1 MDSAALTLML
11 FSHGWLYF
19 DSRAIT
25 WDGTHHTIPAPEIN
39 GTHIMDIITFVNGEC
54 GSGADLN
61 DVCAKALKGMQA
73 VAEAD
78 ALRIARGDVRPS
90 LLGLMPEGDVTGISL
105 VSLLSEAGLW
115 SVEQTGAG
123 SYAISC
129 DEQLA
134 TGIPECEPMLAGV
147 VDALRS
153 ADPSLCG
160 EARYTFLRTS
170 GAELPE
176 PVDGA
181 KSADEPA
188 VDPEPEPVVE
198 PVPEPEPVLEP
209 KPEPEA
215 EPEPEVETE
224 AEPEPEAEIE
234 AGPEPIGVC
243 AKEPTA
249 IVCDGMRI
257 DLRTRLVHVFD
268 REVQLYRREFDL
280 LVLLARNPES
290 TYSTASIRDA
300 LDANCELNSIN
311 MYVGLVRSKIGDDPN
326 YPQWVAT
333 VEGGYRFVG
342 KNPKLV
348 YEEEAEVQPIEHWR
362 SANDGRLLV
371 IDRLAEAAAVDG
383 EPANLTK
390 KEFAILSA
398 LTSRQG
404 GVWENEELSQFVLGV
419 GFVESSRTLSTYMN
433 KIRAALGDSP
443 KSTSWIKTVRGVG
456 YRMIGTLEPIDQ
468 AAHASSND
476 NSPIAP
482 PESNADHSEALEVSD
497 IAPDTDTEIEN
508 TIDIQPRTAIE
519 VTKEVD
525 ADEEAPLQDIAS
537 QPEPVPPCT
546 ASSTES
552 AFIACDE
559 LLIDLTACSASI
571 RGQNAELSPHEYSL
585 LVQLATHAGFSLTR
599 ETLVE
604 MAWGKDAN
612 VDTRIV
618 DTHIKNLRAK
628 LGDDAAQ
635 PRYIKTVHGY
645 GYRFIANID
654 QSPHDPADP
663 VNIEVEIWRS
673 QNDER
678 VLTVNHTAHLVEID
692 GDEIALTIAE
702 YEALAFLSGRQ
713 GQECESE
720 EMALAVL
727 GAASE
732 KNSRGLASHIKNL
745 RAKLN
750 DNARNPSWIKTVHG
764 KGYQMTGTLLS
775 EAKPMNASNAAAESN
790 NPKLESDQAP
800 APESESDFCL
810 EPEAASTLATEPD
823 SHDVKNAER
832 LATKAANEREAMM
845 SLEFPEFPQELLA
858 VEPDIHTHASRYAVA
873 LYVIARV
880 VPEGRPFT
888 LVQLRR
894 IVRPYL
900 LSAGLK
906 RLSIPTLS
914 AACREL
920 SARGLGSTDLDSDG
934 EIAIFRAQRL
944 TAQDALRIAMEF
956 DTLGAF
962 DPALSTAAVD
972 ADVAPEPV
980 PEPEAVPAPEL
991 EAEPE
996 PVAEP
1001 APVSEIDPA
1010 TLSKLEDTIAEV
1022 TRELAALDPKPLQD
1036 KLGILTQERA
1046 GLGFFK
1052 FSTKKQL
1059 DQKIAAVERELAELK
1074 SRDSERH
1081 ELKTLL
1087 DDYTK
1092 QRDDLSNA
1100 R

>member
-1 MDSAALTLML
+1 MDSAALTLTL
-11 FSHGWLYF
+11 FSRGWLYF

-25 WDGTHHTIPAPEIN
+25 WDGTRHTIPAPEIN
-39 GTHIMDIITFVNGEC
+39 GAQIMDIITFSNSEC
-54 GSGADLN
+54 GPGTDLN
-61 DVCAKALKGMQA
+61 DVCATAFKGMQA
-73 VAEAD
+73 VAED
-78 ALRIARGDVRPS
+78 TDLRTERSDVHPS

-105 VSLLSEAGLW
+105 VSLLGAAGLW
-115 SVEQTGAG
+115 SAEQAGAD

-134 TGIPECEPMLAGV
+134 TGIPECEHMLAGV

-160 EARYTFLRTS
+160 EASYSFLHTS

-176 PVDGA
+176 PVDEA
-181 KSADEPA
+181 ESADEPVVGTEPEPEVQPEPEPVA
-188 VDPEPEPVVE
+188 EPEPEPEPESEPEPVVE
-198 PVPEPEPVLEP
+198 PEAELEPEVEVEVGS
-209 KPEPEA
+209 EPESESA
-215 EPEPEVETE
+215 AETEPEPEVELE
-224 AEPEPEAEIE
+224 PNPIIEPEVETESDAES
-234 AGPEPIGVC
+234 EPIGAS

-300 LDANCELNSIN
+300 LGANCELNSIN

-342 KNPKLV
+342 KNPRLV
-348 YEEEAEVQPIEHWR
+348 HEEEAEVLPIEHWR

-371 IDRLAEAAAVDG
+371 IDRVSENAAVNG
-383 EPANLTK
+383 ELAHLTK

-404 GVWENEELSQFVLGV
+404 GVWENEELSQLVLGV
-419 GFVESSRTLSTYMN
+419 GFVESSRALSTYMN
-433 KIRAALGDSP
+433 KIRSVLGDSP

-456 YRMIGTLEPIDQ
+456 YRMIGTLEPVDLT
-468 AAHASSND
+468 AHASGND
-476 NSPIAP
+476 NSPTASQ
-482 PESNADHSEALEVSD
+482 ENNVDHGEALEVIDVAS
-497 IAPDTDTEIEN
+497 DTEIEN

-519 VTKEVD
+519 VTEEAN

-537 QPEPVPPCT
+537 Q
-546 ASSTES
+546 
-552 AFIACDE
+552 
-559 LLIDLTACSASI
+559 
-571 RGQNAELSPHEYSL
+571 
-585 LVQLATHAGFSLTR
+585 
-599 ETLVE
+599 
-604 MAWGKDAN
+604 
-612 VDTRIV
+612 
-618 DTHIKNLRAK
+618 
-628 LGDDAAQ
+628 
-635 PRYIKTVHGY
+635 
-645 GYRFIANID
+645 
-654 QSPHDPADP
+654 
-663 VNIEVEIWRS
+663 
-673 QNDER
+673 
-678 VLTVNHTAHLVEID
+678 
-692 GDEIALTIAE
+692 
-702 YEALAFLSGRQ
+702 
-713 GQECESE
+713 
-720 EMALAVL
+720 
-727 GAASE
+727 
-732 KNSRGLASHIKNL
+732 
-745 RAKLN
+745 
-750 DNARNPSWIKTVHG
+750 
-764 KGYQMTGTLLS
+764 
-775 EAKPMNASNAAAESN
+775 
-790 NPKLESDQAP
+790 LEP
-800 APESESDFCL
+800 APSPISESDDK
-810 EPEAASTLATEPD
+810 TI
-823 SHDVKNAER
+823 KNAER
-832 LATKAANEREAMM
+832 LATKAANEQEAMM
-845 SLEFPEFPQELLA
+845 NLEFPDFPQELLS
-858 VEPDIHTHASRYAVA
+858 VEQDIHTHASRYAVA

-880 VPEGRPFT
+880 VPEGRPFS

-906 RLSIPTLS
+906 RLSIPTLN

-920 SARGLGSTDLDSDG
+920 AARELGSIKLDSDG
-934 EIAIFRAQRL
+934 EVVTFRAQRL

-962 DPALSTAAVD
+962 DPALSTAAVE

-996 PVAEP
+996 PVAELAP
-1001 APVSEIDPA
+1001 APEIDHT
-1010 TLSKLEDTIAEV
+1010 TLSKLEDAIAEA
-1022 TRELAALDPKPLQD
+1022 TRELTALDPKPLQD
-1036 KLGILTQERA
+1036 KLDALTQERA

-1052 FSTKKQL
+1052 FSAKKEL

-1087 DDYTK
+1087 DGYAK
-1092 QRDDLSNA
+1092 QRDDLLNT

>member
-19 DSRAIT
+19 DSLAIT

-54 GSGADLN
+54 GPGADLN

-78 ALRIARGDVRPS
+78 ALRIARSDVRPS
-90 LLGLMPEGDVTGISL
+90 LLNLMPEGDVTGISL
-105 VSLLSEAGLW
+105 VSLLGTAGLW
-115 SVEQTGAG
+115 SVEQTGAD

-134 TGIPECEPMLAGV
+134 TGIPDCERMLVGV
-147 VDALRS
+147 VDALR
-153 ADPSLCG
+153 AVDASLCG
-160 EARYTFLRTS
+160 EASYTFLHTS

-181 KSADEPA
+181 ESADEPA
-188 VDPEPEPVVE
+188 VDPEPEPEV
-198 PVPEPEPVLEP
+198 
-209 KPEPEA
+209 
-215 EPEPEVETE
+215 EPEVETE
-224 AEPEPEAEIE
+224 AEPEPEVEVE

-268 REVQLYRREFDL
+268 REVQLYRREFEL

-326 YPQWVAT
+326 YPHWVAT

-456 YRMIGTLEPIDQ
+456 YRMIGALEPIDQ

-482 PESNADHSEALEVSD
+482 PESNAAHDEVLEACNVAPAAELKNVIETQSNSVIEVAVD
-497 IAPDTDTEIEN
+497 VHPDT
-508 TIDIQPRTAIE
+508 A
-519 VTKEVD
+519 
-525 ADEEAPLQDIAS
+525 APLPESAS

-692 GDEIALTIAE
+692 GDEIALTMAE

-727 GAASE
+727 GATSE

-775 EAKPMNASNAAAESN
+775 EAKPMDASNAATESN

-810 EPEAASTLATEPD
+810 EPEAAPTLATEPD

-832 LATKAANEREAMM
+832 LTTKAANEREAMM

-920 SARGLGSTDLDSDG
+920 SARGLGSTNLDSDG

-972 ADVAPEPV
+972 ADVRPEPV

-991 EAEPE
+991 EAEPEPVAE

-1022 TRELAALDPKPLQD
+1022 TRKLAALDPKPLQD

-1052 FSTKKQL
+1052 FSAKKQL

>member
-1 MDSAALTLML
+1 MDSAALTLTL
-11 FSHGWLYF
+11 FSRGWLYF

-25 WDGTHHTIPAPEIN
+25 WDGTRHTIPAPEIN
-39 GTHIMDIITFVNGEC
+39 GAQIMDIITFSNSEC
-54 GSGADLN
+54 GPGTDLN
-61 DVCAKALKGMQA
+61 DVCATAFKGMQA
-73 VAEAD
+73 VAED
-78 ALRIARGDVRPS
+78 TDLRTERSDVHPS

-105 VSLLSEAGLW
+105 VSLLGAAGLW
-115 SVEQTGAG
+115 SAEQAGAD

-134 TGIPECEPMLAGV
+134 TGIPECEHMLAGV

-160 EARYTFLRTS
+160 EASYSFLHTS

-176 PVDGA
+176 PVDEA
-181 KSADEPA
+181 ESADEPVVGTEPEPEVQPEPEPVA
-188 VDPEPEPVVE
+188 EPEPEPEPESEPEPVVE
-198 PVPEPEPVLEP
+198 PEAELEPEVEVEVGS
-209 KPEPEA
+209 EPESESA
-215 EPEPEVETE
+215 AETEPEPEVELE
-224 AEPEPEAEIE
+224 PNPIIEPEVETESDAES
-234 AGPEPIGVC
+234 EPIGAS

-300 LDANCELNSIN
+300 LGANCELNSIN

-342 KNPKLV
+342 KNPRLV
-348 YEEEAEVQPIEHWR
+348 HEEEAEVLPIEHWR

-371 IDRLAEAAAVDG
+371 IDRVSETAAVNG
-383 EPANLTK
+383 ELAHLTK

-404 GVWENEELSQFVLGV
+404 GVWENEELSQLVLGV
-419 GFVESSRTLSTYMN
+419 GFVESSRALSTYMN
-433 KIRAALGDSP
+433 KIRSVLGDSP

-456 YRMIGTLEPIDQ
+456 YRMIGTLEPVDLT
-468 AAHASSND
+468 AYASGND
-476 NSPIAP
+476 NSPIASQ
-482 PESNADHSEALEVSD
+482 ETNADHGEALEVSD
-497 IAPDTDTEIEN
+497 VAPDTEFDI
-508 TIDIQPRTAIE
+508 TIDIQPRTVIE
-519 VTKEVD
+519 VTEEAN

-537 QPEPVPPCT
+537 Q
-546 ASSTES
+546 
-552 AFIACDE
+552 
-559 LLIDLTACSASI
+559 
-571 RGQNAELSPHEYSL
+571 
-585 LVQLATHAGFSLTR
+585 
-599 ETLVE
+599 
-604 MAWGKDAN
+604 
-612 VDTRIV
+612 
-618 DTHIKNLRAK
+618 
-628 LGDDAAQ
+628 
-635 PRYIKTVHGY
+635 
-645 GYRFIANID
+645 
-654 QSPHDPADP
+654 
-663 VNIEVEIWRS
+663 
-673 QNDER
+673 
-678 VLTVNHTAHLVEID
+678 
-692 GDEIALTIAE
+692 
-702 YEALAFLSGRQ
+702 
-713 GQECESE
+713 
-720 EMALAVL
+720 
-727 GAASE
+727 
-732 KNSRGLASHIKNL
+732 
-745 RAKLN
+745 
-750 DNARNPSWIKTVHG
+750 
-764 KGYQMTGTLLS
+764 
-775 EAKPMNASNAAAESN
+775 
-790 NPKLESDQAP
+790 LEP
-800 APESESDFCL
+800 APSPISESDDK
-810 EPEAASTLATEPD
+810 TI
-823 SHDVKNAER
+823 KNAER
-832 LATKAANEREAMM
+832 LATKAANEQEAMM
-845 SLEFPEFPQELLA
+845 NLEFPDFPQELLS
-858 VEPDIHTHASRYAVA
+858 VEQDIHTHASRYAVA

-880 VPEGRPFT
+880 VPEGRPFS

-906 RLSIPTLS
+906 RLSIPTLN

-920 SARGLGSTDLDSDG
+920 AARELGSIKLDSDG
-934 EIAIFRAQRL
+934 EVVTFRAQRL

-962 DPALSTAAVD
+962 DPALSTAAVE

-996 PVAEP
+996 PVAELAP
-1001 APVSEIDPA
+1001 APEIDHT
-1010 TLSKLEDTIAEV
+1010 TLSKLEDAIAEA
-1022 TRELAALDPKPLQD
+1022 TRELTALDPKPLQD
-1036 KLGILTQERA
+1036 KLDALTQERA

-1052 FSTKKQL
+1052 FSAKKEL

-1087 DDYTK
+1087 DGYAK
-1092 QRDDLSNA
+1092 QRDDLLNT

>member
-1 MDSAALTLML
+1 MDSATLTLTL
-11 FSHGWLYF
+11 FSRGWLFF
-19 DSRAIT
+19 DSRALT
-25 WDGTHHTIPAPEIN
+25 WDGSRHTIPAPEIN
-39 GTHIMDIITFVNGEC
+39 GAHIMDIITFVDGEC
-54 GSGADLN
+54 GPGADLN
-61 DVCAKALKGMQA
+61 DICAMAFKGMQA
-73 VAEAD
+73 VAEDAD
-78 ALRIARGDVRPS
+78 LRAERNDVRPS
-90 LLGLMPEGDVTGISL
+90 LLSLMPEGDVTGISL
-105 VSLLSEAGLW
+105 ASLLGTAGLW
-115 SVEQTGAG
+115 SVEQTGAD

-134 TGIPECEPMLAGV
+134 TGIPECEHMLAGV

-160 EARYTFLRTS
+160 EASYTFLRTS
-170 GAELPE
+170 DADVPE
-176 PVDGA
+176 PV
-181 KSADEPA
+181 E
-188 VDPEPEPVVE
+188 VPEVKPESEPVVE
-198 PVPEPEPVLEP
+198 PPA
-209 KPEPEA
+209 EA
-215 EPEPEVETE
+215 EPEVETKP
-224 AEPEPEAEIE
+224 EPAIDPKVESEPEAEVE
-234 AGPEPIGVC
+234 AGTEPIGVC

-300 LDANCELNSIN
+300 LGANCELNSIN
-311 MYVGLVRSKIGDDPN
+311 MYVGLVRTKIGDDPN
-326 YPQWVAT
+326 YPQWVAA
-333 VEGGYRFVG
+333 VEDGYRFVG

-348 YEEEAEVQPIEHWR
+348 YEEEAEVLPIEHWR

-371 IDRLAEAAAVDG
+371 IDRASETAAVDG

-404 GVWENEELSQFVLGV
+404 GVWENEELSQLVLGV
-419 GFVESSRTLSTYMN
+419 GFVESSRALSTYMN
-433 KIRAALGDSP
+433 KIRSVLGDSP
-443 KSTSWIKTVRGVG
+443 KSISWIKTVRGVG
-456 YRMIGTLEPIDQ
+456 YRMIGTLEPVDL
-468 AAHASSND
+468 AAYASGND
-476 NSPIAP
+476 NSPIASQ
-482 PESNADHSEALEVSD
+482 ENNADHDEALEVSD
-497 IAPDTDTEIEN
+497 VAPDTDTEIEN
-508 TIDIQPRTAIE
+508 AIENQPGTAIE
-519 VTKEVD
+519 VTEE
-525 ADEEAPLQDIAS
+525 ANANEEAPLQDIAS
-537 QPEPVPPCT
+537 QPEPMPSNAAPNVEH
-546 ASSTES
+546 ALIE
-552 AFIACDE
+552 CDE

-618 DTHIKNLRAK
+618 DTHIKNLRTK

-702 YEALAFLSGRQ
+702 YEALAFLSGRR

-775 EAKPMNASNAAAESN
+775 EAKPMDASNAAAESN
-790 NPKLESDQAP
+790 NPKLESDQVP

-810 EPEAASTLATEPD
+810 EPEATPTLATEPD

-880 VPEGRPFT
+880 VPGGRPFT

-944 TAQDALRIAMEF
+944 TAQDALCIAMEF

-962 DPALSTAAVD
+962 DPALSTTAVD
-972 ADVAPEPV
+972 ADVAPEPM
-980 PEPEAVPAPEL
+980 P
-991 EAEPE
+991 
-996 PVAEP
+996 
-1001 APVSEIDPA
+1001 EIDPA
-1010 TLSKLEDTIAEV
+1010 ALSKLEDTIAEV

-1052 FSTKKQL
+1052 FSAKKQL
-1059 DQKIAAVERELAELK
+1059 DQKIAAVERELVELK

-1092 QRDDLSNA
+1092 QRDDLLNA

>member
-1 MDSAALTLML
+1 MDSAALTLTL
-11 FSHGWLYF
+11 FSRGWLFF

-39 GTHIMDIITFVNGEC
+39 GAQIMDIIMFVNGEC
-54 GSGADLN
+54 GPGADLN
-61 DVCAKALKGMQA
+61 DICAMAFKGMQA

-78 ALRIARGDVRPS
+78 ALRIARNDVRPS
-90 LLGLMPEGDVTGISL
+90 LLNLMPEGDVTGISL
-105 VSLLSEAGLW
+105 VSLLGAAELW
-115 SVEQTGAG
+115 SVEQTGAD
-123 SYAISC
+123 SYAISY

-134 TGIPECEPMLAGV
+134 MGIPECEHMLAGV

-160 EARYTFLRTS
+160 EASYTFTRTS
-170 GAELPE
+170 GAEMPE
-176 PVDGA
+176 PVDEVE
-181 KSADEPA
+181 STDEPT
-188 VDPEPEPVVE
+188 VETEPEPEVQ
-198 PVPEPEPVLEP
+198 LEP
-209 KPEPEA
+209 NSVI
-215 EPEPEVETE
+215 EPEVETE
-224 AEPEPEAEIE
+224 SDAES
-234 AGPEPIGVC
+234 EPIGAS

-257 DLRTRLVHVFD
+257 DLRTRLIHVFD

-300 LDANCELNSIN
+300 LGANCELNSIN

-348 YEEEAEVQPIEHWR
+348 YEEEAEVLPIEHWR
-362 SANDGRLLV
+362 SANDSRLLV
-371 IDRLAEAAAVDG
+371 IDRVSETAAVDG
-383 EPANLTK
+383 ELAHLSK

-404 GVWENEELSQFVLGV
+404 GVWENEELSQLVLGV
-419 GFVESSRTLSTYMN
+419 GFVESGRALSTYMN
-433 KIRAALGDSP
+433 KIRSVLGDSP

-456 YRMIGTLEPIDQ
+456 YRMIGTLEPVDL
-468 AAHASSND
+468 AAYDSSND
-476 NSPIAP
+476 NSPIATQ
-482 PESNADHSEALEVSD
+482 ETNADHGEAIEVSD
-497 IAPDTDTEIEN
+497 VAPDTDTEIDTEIEN
-508 TIDIQPRTAIE
+508 IIDIQPRTAIE
-519 VTKEVD
+519 VTEEAH

-537 QPEPVPPCT
+537 QPEPMPSNAAPN
-546 ASSTES
+546 AGQALIE
-552 AFIACDE
+552 CDE
-559 LLIDLTACSASI
+559 LVIDLTACSASMS
-571 RGQNAELSPHEYSL
+571 GQDVALSPNEYGL
-585 LVQLATHAGFSLTR
+585 LVQLATHPGISLTR
-599 ETLVE
+599 EALVE
-604 MAWGKDAN
+604 MTWGKDTKA
-612 VDTRIV
+612 DTRIV
-618 DTHIKNLRAK
+618 DTHIKNIRAK

-654 QSPHDPADP
+654 QSPYDSAGPTSFEA
-663 VNIEVEIWRS
+663 EVWRS
-673 QNDER
+673 QTDER

-692 GDEIALTIAE
+692 GDEIMLTISE

-713 GQECESE
+713 GQECGSD
-720 EMALAVL
+720 EMTLAVI
-727 GAASE
+727 GANSE
-732 KNSRGLASHIKNL
+732 KNTRGLASHIKNL

-750 DNARNPSWIKTVHG
+750 DDARNPSWIKTVHG

-775 EAKPMNASNAAAESN
+775 R
-790 NPKLESDQAP
+790 
-800 APESESDFCL
+800 
-810 EPEAASTLATEPD
+810 PD
-823 SHDVKNAER
+823 DKAIKNAER
-832 LATKAANEREAMM
+832 LATKAANEQEAMM
-845 SLEFPEFPQELLA
+845 NLEFPDFPQELLS
-858 VEPDIHTHASRYAVA
+858 VEKDIHTHASRYAVA

-880 VPEGRPFT
+880 VPEGRPFS

-906 RLSIPTLS
+906 RLSIPTLN

-920 SARGLGSTDLDSDG
+920 AARKLGSIELDSDG
-934 EIAIFRAQRL
+934 EVATFRAQRL

-956 DTLGAF
+956 DTLGTF
-962 DPALSTAAVD
+962 DPALSTAAVE
-972 ADVAPEPV
+972 ADVAPEPA
-980 PEPEAVPAPEL
+980 PEPKAVPAPEL
-991 EAEPE
+991 KAEPE
-996 PVAEP
+996 PEPVADPIAVAEPESVAEPVPAAEPEPMAELAPVAEP
-1001 APVSEIDPA
+1001 APAPEIDPA
-1010 TLSKLEDTIAEV
+1010 ALSKLEDAIAKA

-1036 KLGILTQERA
+1036 KLDALTQERA

-1052 FSTKKQL
+1052 FSAKKEL
-1059 DQKIAAVERELAELK
+1059 DQKITAVERELAELK

-1087 DDYTK
+1087 DDYAK
-1092 QRDDLSNA
+1092 QRDDLLNA

>member
-1 MDSAALTLML
+1 MDSAALTLTL
-11 FSHGWLYF
+11 FSRGWLYF

-25 WDGTHHTIPAPEIN
+25 WDGTRHTIPAPEIN
-39 GTHIMDIITFVNGEC
+39 GAQIMDIITFSNSEC
-54 GSGADLN
+54 GPGTDLN
-61 DVCAKALKGMQA
+61 DVCATAFKGMQA
-73 VAEAD
+73 VAED
-78 ALRIARGDVRPS
+78 TDLRTERSDVHPS

-105 VSLLSEAGLW
+105 VSLLGAAGLW
-115 SVEQTGAG
+115 SAEQAGAD

-134 TGIPECEPMLAGV
+134 TGIPECEHMLAGV

-160 EARYTFLRTS
+160 EASYSFLHTS

-176 PVDGA
+176 PVDEA
-181 KSADEPA
+181 ESADEPVVGTEPEPEVQPEPEPVA
-188 VDPEPEPVVE
+188 EPEPEPEPESEPEPVVE
-198 PVPEPEPVLEP
+198 PEAELEPEVEVEVGS
-209 KPEPEA
+209 EPESESA
-215 EPEPEVETE
+215 AETEPEPEVELE
-224 AEPEPEAEIE
+224 PNPIIEPEVETESDAES
-234 AGPEPIGVC
+234 EPIGAS

-300 LDANCELNSIN
+300 LGANCELNSIN

-342 KNPKLV
+342 KNPRLV
-348 YEEEAEVQPIEHWR
+348 HEEEAEVLPIEHWR

-371 IDRLAEAAAVDG
+371 IDRVSETAAVNG
-383 EPANLTK
+383 ELAHLTK

-404 GVWENEELSQFVLGV
+404 GVWENEELSQLVLGV
-419 GFVESSRTLSTYMN
+419 GFVESSRALSTYMN
-433 KIRAALGDSP
+433 KIRSVLGDSP

-456 YRMIGTLEPIDQ
+456 YRMIGTLEPVDLT
-468 AAHASSND
+468 AYASGND
-476 NSPIAP
+476 NSPIASQ
-482 PESNADHSEALEVSD
+482 ETNADHGEALEVSD
-497 IAPDTDTEIEN
+497 VAPDTEFDI
-508 TIDIQPRTAIE
+508 TIDIQPRTVIE
-519 VTKEVD
+519 VTEEAN

-537 QPEPVPPCT
+537 Q
-546 ASSTES
+546 
-552 AFIACDE
+552 
-559 LLIDLTACSASI
+559 
-571 RGQNAELSPHEYSL
+571 
-585 LVQLATHAGFSLTR
+585 
-599 ETLVE
+599 
-604 MAWGKDAN
+604 
-612 VDTRIV
+612 
-618 DTHIKNLRAK
+618 
-628 LGDDAAQ
+628 
-635 PRYIKTVHGY
+635 
-645 GYRFIANID
+645 
-654 QSPHDPADP
+654 
-663 VNIEVEIWRS
+663 
-673 QNDER
+673 
-678 VLTVNHTAHLVEID
+678 
-692 GDEIALTIAE
+692 
-702 YEALAFLSGRQ
+702 
-713 GQECESE
+713 
-720 EMALAVL
+720 
-727 GAASE
+727 
-732 KNSRGLASHIKNL
+732 
-745 RAKLN
+745 
-750 DNARNPSWIKTVHG
+750 
-764 KGYQMTGTLLS
+764 
-775 EAKPMNASNAAAESN
+775 
-790 NPKLESDQAP
+790 LEP
-800 APESESDFCL
+800 APSPISESDDK
-810 EPEAASTLATEPD
+810 TI
-823 SHDVKNAER
+823 KNAER
-832 LATKAANEREAMM
+832 LATKAANEQEAMM
-845 SLEFPEFPQELLA
+845 NLEFPDFPQELLS
-858 VEPDIHTHASRYAVA
+858 VEQDIHTHASRYAVA

-880 VPEGRPFT
+880 VPEGRSFS

-906 RLSIPTLS
+906 RLSIPTLN

-920 SARGLGSTDLDSDG
+920 AARELGSIKLDSDG
-934 EIAIFRAQRL
+934 EVVTFRAQRL

-962 DPALSTAAVD
+962 DPALSTAAVE

-996 PVAEP
+996 PVAELAP
-1001 APVSEIDPA
+1001 APEIDHT
-1010 TLSKLEDTIAEV
+1010 TLSKLEDAIAEA
-1022 TRELAALDPKPLQD
+1022 TRELTALDPKPLQD
-1036 KLGILTQERA
+1036 KLDALTQERA

-1052 FSTKKQL
+1052 FSAKKEL

-1087 DDYTK
+1087 DGYAK
-1092 QRDDLSNA
+1092 QRDDLLNT